1 MVINLLSS
9 PRNISTALM
18 YSFAQ
23 RADTTVID
31 EPYYGYYLSKS
42 DADHPGKDEIIASMP
57 NSAAGCLE
65 VIKRA
70 SEKAENVFVKNMA
83 HHLIGM
89 DVGFLKDFKNVFLIR
104 DPKQLIASFA
114 EVIPNPAMSDIG
126 LLRQIELFEYLKEEG
141 STPPIVID
149 SNDILENPK
158 SVLSKTCA
166 ALGIPFSQ
174 SMLSWPAGEIHDEVP
189 WITFWYDNVLKSTG
203 FGKQKTS
210 ERPLPENCRPLYL
223 ESIPLYQKLSEY
235 AIKP

>member
-23 RADTTVID
+23 RKDTNVLD

-42 DADHPGKDEIIASMP
+42 NADHPGKDEIIASMS
-57 NSAAGCLE
+57 NSVSGCLE
-65 VIKRA
+65 TIKRA
-70 SEKAENVFVKNMA
+70 EEVAEIVFVKNMA
-83 HHLIGM
+83 HHLIEM
-89 DVGFLKDFKNVFLIR
+89 DISFLKAFTNVFLIR

-114 EVIPNPAMSDIG
+114 EVIPDPAMSDIG
-126 LLRQIELFEYLKEEG
+126 LLRQVELFEYLKKEG
-141 STPPIVID
+141 TTPPIVID
-149 SNDILENPK
+149 SNDILKNPE
-158 SVLSKTCA
+158 STLSQTCA
-166 ALGIPFSQ
+166 AIGIPFSKR
-174 SMLSWPAGEIHDEVP
+174 MLSWPAGEIHDEVP
-189 WITFWYDNVLKSTG
+189 WIKYWYDNVLKSTG

-210 ERPLPENCRPLYL
+210 ERPLPENCKSLYL